1 MTNSTSLHE
10 ELETLSSKVLDRHRA
25 ISSLMEELEAVDWYD
40 QRAEACTDDELR
52 KILIH
57 NRDEEKEHAAMVIE
71 WLRRNDEGFEGHL
84 KTYLFSDRSVV
95 ALEAEDTQSDTSS
108 SSSEASEPS
117 LRIGSLKKEAV

>member
-117 LRIGSLKKEAV
+117 LRIGSLKKEVV